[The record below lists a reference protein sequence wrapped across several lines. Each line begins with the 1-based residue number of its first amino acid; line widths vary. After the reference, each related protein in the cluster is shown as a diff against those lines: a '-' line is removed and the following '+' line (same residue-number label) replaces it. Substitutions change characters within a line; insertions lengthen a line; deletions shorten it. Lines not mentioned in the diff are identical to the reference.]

1 MMLNTLAHQKQ
12 VQAHAPVPVPPAV
25 DGQLEASVVPAPAG
39 QLLTGFRR
47 EHPQLLV
54 QVLQLIAVQPALEHT
69 VADEQ
74 LVVSPAFAGLHQV
87 FALQFAPLI
96 APKAQNL
103 PLGQVFGN

>member
-1 MMLNTLAHQKQ
+1 
-12 VQAHAPVPVPPAV
+12 VPPAV
-25 DGQLEASVVPAPAG
+25 DGQLLASLVPAPGG
-39 QLLTGFRR
+39 QFRVAQP
-47 EHPQLLV
+47 HLLV
-54 QVLQLIAVQPALEHT
+54 QALHVIAVQPGLEHA

-103 PLGQVFGN
+103 PLVQVFGN